1 MANHARLFNYSYGVN
16 KVVSVDVTDIDVEIV
31 VIAENGELVETRMD
45 HKGFFER
52 RPIPG
57 MWMVDGHRGERF
69 FVDDAGLSKL
79 GEENLDEEG
88 AREGQ
93 DY

>member
-1 MANHARLFNYSYGVN
+1 MAKHARLFNYSFGVN
-16 KVVSVDVTDIDVEIV
+16 KVVSVDVNDLDVEIV

-57 MWMVDGHRGERF
+57 MWMVDGHQGERF
-69 FVDDAGLSKL
+69 FVDEAGLSKL
-79 GEENLDEEG
+79 GEEVLDEDG
-88 AREGQ
+88 TRDNQ
-93 DY
+93 DH